1 MHTDG
6 VWGTTHFL
14 AFLSIEEEYEKHVVL
29 HAVSASTMPYCIRF
43 EQTLFAKIDR
53 ALRKDGVAWSEITL
67 IP

>member
-1 MHTDG
+1 M
-6 VWGTTHFL
+6 L
-14 AFLSIEEEYEKHVVL
+14 
-29 HAVSASTMPYCIRF
+29 YCIRF